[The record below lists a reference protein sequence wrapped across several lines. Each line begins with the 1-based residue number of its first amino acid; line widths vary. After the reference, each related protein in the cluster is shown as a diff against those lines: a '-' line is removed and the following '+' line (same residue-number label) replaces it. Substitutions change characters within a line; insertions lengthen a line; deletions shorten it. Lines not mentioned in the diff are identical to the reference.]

1 MKKIIIFLISIIILF
16 GLTGC
21 NYYETELINETETI
35 ES

>member
-1 MKKIIIFLISIIILF
+1 MKKIIYILISLVIIF

-35 ES
+35 EN